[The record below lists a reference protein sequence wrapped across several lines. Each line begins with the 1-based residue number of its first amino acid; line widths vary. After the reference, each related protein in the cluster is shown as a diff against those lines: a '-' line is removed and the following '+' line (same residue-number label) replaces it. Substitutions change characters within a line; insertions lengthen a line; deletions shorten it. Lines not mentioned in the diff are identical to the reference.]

1 MARGRTRGDVQ
12 DHAPDDH
19 DRAGRGG
26 GGGGDDGG
34 DVRET
39 AARGS
44 DASCGGVSG
53 VGTPARRRLG
63 HRGINHGSARDETRS
78 VDDARVRLALV
89 ADQARVGVDQAHRGW
104 RAKHARARGG
114 VRDNHLNTTLKTKR
128 RKRAG
133 YDVTFCSSE
142 KGTWVRFPVDGWMAP
157 DGYIFR
163 VPGNA

>member
-1 MARGRTRGDVQ
+1 M
-12 DHAPDDH
+12 
-19 DRAGRGG
+19 
-26 GGGGDDGG
+26 
-34 DVRET
+34 RET

-114 VRDNHLNTTLKTKR
+114 VRDNHLITTLKTKR

-133 YDVTFCSSE
+133 DDVTFCSSE
-142 KGTWVRFPVDGWMAP
+142 KEPGFDSQWMAGWPPMAIFFAFPGTP
-157 DGYIFR
+157 DGFFSR
-163 VPGNA
+163 SRPPPKNLSSANHPNERKSLSNHL